1 MAKIKYT
8 KNELKGQKDDLARF
22 RRFLPTLILKKQ
34 QLQMEIH
41 RLDSQKKE
49 KESSLESARSSIMK
63 WVDVFGE
70 DVGVE
75 GLLKIKAVN
84 TDTGN
89 IAGVDIPI
97 FKGVDFEEPE
107 YDLFDLPLWVD
118 AAIEELKKIL
128 AFMAEAR
135 TLEEAAGLLGEE
147 LRITTQ
153 RVNLFEKVKIP
164 DALENI
170 RIIKIFL
177 GDQDTAAVV
186 RGKIAKGK
194 LTRAA

>member
-41 RLDSQKKE
+41 RIRAQKDQKQ
-49 KESSLESARSSIMK
+49 SSLESARSAVMR

-70 DVGVE
+70 DVGLE
-75 GLLKIKAVN
+75 NLLKIQAVN

-118 AAIEELKKIL
+118 AAIEALKKIL
-128 AFMAEAR
+128 ALMVEIR

-186 RGKIAKGK
+186 RGKIAKSK
-194 LTRAA
+194 LERVA

>member
-41 RLDSQKKE
+41 RIKAQKDQKQ
-49 KESSLESARSSIMK
+49 SSLESARASVMG

-70 DVGVE
+70 DAGLE
-75 GLLKIKAVN
+75 NLLKIQAVN

-128 AFMAEAR
+128 ALMAEIK

-170 RIIKIFL
+170 RVIKIFL

-186 RGKIAKGK
+186 RGKIAKSK
-194 LTRAA
+194 LTRVA